1 VPRGR
6 PPKPAA
12 VHALNG
18 NPGKRKRAADTA
30 ALAPGKA
37 QSIEG
42 SVVSL
47 PVPPPPAGMC
57 KAARDHWRRMAPI
70 LVKRGLLRETD
81 ADSFKTLCTL
91 EALRADLERTIAK
104 QGRYYTLNGIVRR
117 HPAVSDLQKTLKDL
131 RDLRDRFGLSPQA
144 RARVP
149 AAGGDQLPLN
159 LPNQN
164 SNQRETHPKD
174 AHRPPAN
181 PLDAFIA
188 ERPAGPV
195 N

>member
-1 VPRGR
+1 MPRGR

-18 NPGKRKRAADTA
+18 NPGKRKRASDDA

-37 QSIEG
+37 QQIEG
-42 SVVSL
+42 SVVSM
-47 PVPPPPAGMC
+47 PVPPPPAGLD
-57 KAARDHWRRMAPI
+57 KSARDHWRGLAPI

-81 ADSFKTLCTL
+81 TDSFKTLCSL
-91 EALRADLERTIAK
+91 EALRIDLERTIAK
-104 QGRYYTLNGIVRR
+104 KGRYYELNGIVRR

-144 RARVP
+144 RTRVSTI
-149 AAGGDQLPLN
+149 GGEQMPLPLT
-159 LPNQN
+159 PNP
-164 SNQRETHPKD
+164 SHSEIHPKD
-174 AHRPPAN
+174 ANRPPAN
-181 PLDAFIA
+181 PLDAYIA